1 MDSHCLGI
9 LQDSRTGLGDTELGF
24 ETPLRIE
31 LLRLDKNTIQIPPV
45 HGHYKFWWLNIAMQV
60 RTESGLE
67 DLHEG
72 PRGVSNN
79 PLRRLTDLFSPVRMR
94 IPSADASI
102 RWFRGLFGF
111 VSPSLHSPF
120 TNEEVGGSQELS
132 GNGSDQNDVK
142 VHPDP
147 TPLPE
152 ELVAEQVTER
162 ESLEGILPLT
172 LVPPSVIELLAPIN
186 NHVSVKDIDVR
197 ADGDGHLLSH
207 SVETVMSEEIDTSP
221 KSDPGLET
229 KKLKKRKGRT

>member
-1 MDSHCLGI
+1 MDANCLGI
-9 LQDSRTGLGDTELGF
+9 LQDGRTGLGHTKLGS
-24 ETPLRIE
+24 ETALRVE
-31 LLRLDKNTIQIPPV
+31 LLCLDKDTIQIPPV
-45 HGHYKFWWLNIAMQV
+45 HRHYKFWRLNIAMEI
-60 RTESGLE
+60 RAESGLK

-72 PRGVSNN
+72 PSRVSNDT
-79 PLRRLTDLFSPVRMR
+79 LRRLTDLFSPGRMR

-120 TNEEVGGSQELS
+120 TNEEVGGPQELG
-132 GNGSDQNDVK
+132 GNGSDQNNVK

-152 ELVAEQVTER
+152 ELVPEQITEG
-162 ESLEGILPLT
+162 ESLERVVPLT
-172 LVPPSVIELLAPIN
+172 LVPPSVVELLTPVN
-186 NHVSVKDIDVR
+186 NQVSVKDIDVR

-207 SVETVMSEEIDTSP
+207 SVEAVVSEEIDTSP

-229 KKLKKRKGRT
+229 KKLKKRKGRA